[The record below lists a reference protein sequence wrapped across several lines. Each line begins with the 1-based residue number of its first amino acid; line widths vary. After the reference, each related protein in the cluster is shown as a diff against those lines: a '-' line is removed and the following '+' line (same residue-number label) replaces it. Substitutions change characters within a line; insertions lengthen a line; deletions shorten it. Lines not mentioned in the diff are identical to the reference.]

1 MFYLISQ
8 QLVVCLFCL
17 FIGLFMGYILWGLR
31 AKSLKQDRAE
41 LAELH
46 RLTLSLQEQLQKNQR
61 RMAELESEADT
72 ARKFAAKKESS
83 VTQLIA
89 DKGSLLAD
97 VRMLEKEVA
106 RLKGG
111 A

>member
-1 MFYLISQ
+1 MLYLISQ
-8 QLVVCLFCL
+8 QLLICVFCL
-17 FIGLFMGYILWGLR
+17 LIGIFVGYLLWGLR
-31 AKSLKQDRAE
+31 ARALRHDRVE
-41 LAELH
+41 LAEQH
-46 RLTLSLQEQLQKNQR
+46 RLSLSLQEQLQKNQR

-97 VRMLEKEVA
+97 VKLLEREVA
-106 RLKGG
+106 RLKAQG
-111 A
+111 